1 MLSNFFHSPGAKL
14 PSYTCSKSNALNFST
29 EIEPCSPFL
38 DALFKEWEERKTR
51 GLFHHDITSCPNK
64 ILQGEL
70 GFITTLVEGRDQ
82 KKRPTEF
89 KIDQVLQP
97 FNKEKFN
104 FTKVA
109 QEEVIFLFEQ
119 GETSGTGYF
128 ECGRTN
134 DGSYSPNAVLINVSV
149 YCITWDSSLR
159 KSLLS
164 LTIAI
169 AKIQSLAIGFA

>member
-1 MLSNFFHSPGAKL
+1 MQ
-14 PSYTCSKSNALNFST
+14 
-29 EIEPCSPFL
+29 
-38 DALFKEWEERKTR
+38 
-51 GLFHHDITSCPNK
+51 
-64 ILQGEL
+64 ILQGEV

-119 GETSGTGYF
+119 NEISGTGYF
-128 ECGRTN
+128 ECGPTTV
-134 DGSYSPNAVLINVSV
+134 GSYSPNVVLINVRV
-149 YCITWDSSLR
+149 YCITWYSSLR
-159 KSLLS
+159 KSFLS

-169 AKIQSLAIGFA
+169 A